1 MNKIS
6 FADDPE
12 GTHVQLPPFRL
23 KNISITPNQY
33 HLSSISTN
41 YSHSDPVINHI
52 STNSNSTYPTPL
64 FSTIKTPP

>member
-12 GTHVQLPPFRL
+12 GTQVLLPPPRL

-41 YSHSDPVINHI
+41 YSHSGPVIKFI
-52 STNSNSTYPTPL
+52 STN
-64 FSTIKTPP
+64 